1 LGTRNSKIGE
11 KMRLSDT
18 VIAHV
23 AQLVQLSILTGTDV
37 VDHMRMMV
45 LTDNEGTLELDE
57 EYERRAEDNVQR
69 LIHEATTMQTQTN
82 EQ

>member
-1 LGTRNSKIGE
+1 
-11 KMRLSDT
+11 MRLSDT
-18 VIAHV
+18 VIAHI

>member
-1 LGTRNSKIGE
+1 
-11 KMRLSDT
+11 MRLSDT
-18 VIAHV
+18 VIAHI
-23 AQLVQLSILTGTDV
+23 AQLVQRAMLTGTDV

-45 LTDNEGTLELDE
+45 LTDNEGMLELDE

>member
-1 LGTRNSKIGE
+1 
-11 KMRLSDT
+11 MRLSDT

-45 LTDNEGTLELDE
+45 LTDNEGMLELDE

-69 LIHEATTMQTQTN
+69 LIHEATTLQTQTN